1 VTHEEPYSYFVAA
14 AAVVVVVVVVAA
26 VASVVEDRDHV
37 ADWCD
42 PVTYRETLV
51 VPVTYRVTWDFVPLD
66 DQVASRVR
74 GQVPWVV
81 VQSSSLAY
89 HHSYQAF

>member
-1 VTHEEPYSYFVAA
+1 VTHEEPYSYFVVVAA
-14 AAVVVVVVVVAA
+14 AAVVVVAA

-42 PVTYRETLV
+42 PVTYRETFV

-74 GQVPWVV
+74 DQVPWVV